1 MIYSPVASWV
11 RSGLEANPDLT
22 PRQVDKCIPLIIT
35 RIVGFL
41 HNAVQVRALP
51 HAHARHNCAAAAPHL
66 QHACT
71 MWQRPSSCTIGKRLH
86 SRRAMCTS
94 DCSWSRLPGRCTCR

>member
-22 PRQVDKCIPLIIT
+22 PKQVDKCIPLIIT

-41 HNAVQVRALP
+41 HNAVQVRAQSRMHMPDTTALLP
-51 HAHARHNCAAAAPHL
+51 PHTCSMRAPSAAA
-66 QHACT
+66 
-71 MWQRPSSCTIGKRLH
+71 
-86 SRRAMCTS
+86 
-94 DCSWSRLPGRCTCR
+94 